1 MKSRICFISPSDD
14 CTVLYRKTLSTL
26 PDPPPIFEGNLETS
40 EPAASTAMKQG
51 YEIFVTQEQNARY
64 LWGKVDAPIVA
75 IPLTALDVV
84 RAMVR
89 ARNAYG
95 EPVAFFKSH
104 PPYTLWPVIR
114 EIVNFRFKE
123 FVFRNAED
131 CSAKL
136 KQAIGEGFPAVVGGA
151 VILPLAKA
159 MGIPCISLLP
169 LSDDILKSYRQAQH
183 IESIRHIEQR
193 EAKKFK
199 SVVQYSFSGIIAT
212 DERNRVI
219 VFNPAAESIF
229 ETPADHVLGQPLDK
243 IIPRKQ
249 LPGVNQQEQ
258 AQFEEVRTIRDKQ
271 LMVNRIPMVEEDT
284 ILSTLFTFQEVSKI
298 QSMEETIRRAEHA
311 MGMSAK
317 LQFQQIVGNSEA
329 IKETIQRAKRYAP
342 TEETILITGESGT
355 GKEIFAQSIHNAS
368 SRRTHPF
375 LAVNCSA
382 ISPTLLESELFGYA
396 EGAFT
401 GARRGGKQGM
411 FELAHRGTIF
421 LDEVGELSREAQ
433 GHLLRVLQEKEVMRV
448 GAAKVT
454 PVDVRVIAATNS
466 PLEHAVQQGLF
477 RWDLY
482 QRLNVLQL
490 RLPPLR
496 EHPEDLLPLINHFVN
511 QGCPDQPLARNIIKL
526 LSKYKKLLTGYAWP
540 GNVREL
546 QNLMRR
552 VVVLVGTMPSD
563 SVEQEI
569 RELLADNFGNAFAFS
584 RSMTRADQGI
594 PKTTVD
600 DVTTELIR
608 QQYKEWQG
616 NQAELARRLG
626 IGRTTLWRRLKKAG
640 IHRQGGGR
648 GGTP

>member
-1 MKSRICFISPSDD
+1 MKSRICFISPSHE
-14 CTVLYRKTLSTL
+14 CTVLYRETLSRL
-26 PDPPPIFEGNLETS
+26 SDPPPIFEGAMETA
-40 EPAASTAMKQG
+40 ETAALAALKQG

-64 LWGKVDAPIVA
+64 LWGKMDAPIVA
-75 IPLTALDVV
+75 IPLTALDIV
-84 RAMVR
+84 RAIVR
-89 ARNAYG
+89 ARNTCG

-104 PPYTLWPVIR
+104 PPYELWPVIR
-114 EIVNFRFKE
+114 EIVSFPFKE
-123 FVFRNAED
+123 FVFKDQRD
-131 CSAKL
+131 CAAKL
-136 KQAIGEGFPAVVGGA
+136 RRAVEEGFCSVAGGA
-151 VILPLAKA
+151 AILPLARK
-159 MGIPCISLLP
+159 MGIPCIPLLP
-169 LSDDILKSYRQAQH
+169 LPEDILKTYHQAQH
-183 IESIRHIEQR
+183 IAAVRQIEQR
-193 EAKKFK
+193 EAMKFK
-199 SVVQYSFSGIIAT
+199 TVVRYSFSGILAA
-212 DERNRVI
+212 DEKSKVV

-229 ETPADHVLGQPLDK
+229 GIPADQVLGQPLDR
-243 IIPRKQ
+243 IIPRIQ
-249 LPGVNQQEQ
+249 LPGLSQQGQ
-258 AQFEEVRTIRDKQ
+258 AQLEEVRTVREKQ
-271 LMVNRIPMVEEDT
+271 LMVNRIPIVEEDR
-284 ILSTLFTFQEVSKI
+284 ILGTLFTFQEVSKI
-298 QSMEETIRRAEHA
+298 QSLEEIIRRAEHA
-311 MGMSAK
+311 KGMTAK
-317 LQFQQIVGNSEA
+317 LRFQHIVGNSRVVR
-329 IKETIQRAKRYAP
+329 ETIQKAKRYAS

-368 SRRTHPF
+368 PRRTHPF

-454 PVDVRVIAATNS
+454 PVDVRVIAATNT
-466 PLEHAVQQGLF
+466 PLENALRQGLF

-496 EHPEDLLPLINHFVN
+496 EHPEDIPPLMESFVHQWCPQGDLADNIMDLLAKQEKFL
-511 QGCPDQPLARNIIKL
+511 RR
-526 LSKYKKLLTGYAWP
+526 YAWP

-552 VVVLVGTMPSD
+552 IVVLAGTLTGE

-569 RELLADNFGNAFAFS
+569 RELLADNFGNAFVVPRLKT
-584 RSMTRADQGI
+584 RSGRGAPEI
-594 PKTTVD
+594 TVA
-600 DVTTELIR
+600 DVTIEHIR
-608 QQYKEWQG
+608 QQHGEWQG
-616 NQAELARRLG
+616 TQADLARRLG

-640 IHRQGGGR
+640 IR
-648 GGTP
+648 